1 MTGSDDVAGAKTDG
15 PLMGFEGANAVAWH
29 KWFHIMED
37 AAQPVSDLMVERA
50 GLAPGHRVLDVAT
63 GLGEP
68 AITAARRIAPTGFV
82 EATDISEDM
91 LGFGRD
97 RAAALGVTNIAF
109 RHMDAG
115 EAGQSD
121 AAYDA
126 VLCRWGLMFVDGL
139 DAVLAGLHQC
149 LVPGGCL
156 VATVWGPPEGAPA
169 LSLAARVVLESLGMP
184 PPDFGAKT
192 PFALA
197 DVAALERRFEGAG
210 FAHTH
215 GEWVTVTFTFESPE
229 QFVAFRKD
237 RSRPLLA
244 RIANQPAARQEA
256 AWRAVAEAAARFTS
270 PDGKIRMPSRAYCVS
285 ARR

>member
-1 MTGSDDVAGAKTDG
+1 MTENGERTPQHSGRFDGAH
-15 PLMGFEGANAVAWH
+15 AAAWH

-68 AITAARRIAPTGFV
+68 AIAAARRIAPTGFV

-91 LGFGRD
+91 LGFGRA
-97 RAAALGVTNIAF
+97 RAAELGVTNIAF
-109 RHMDAG
+109 RRMGAE
-115 EAGQSD
+115 EAGQSA

-139 DAVLAGLHQC
+139 DSVLAGLREC
-149 LVPGGCL
+149 PVPGGCL
-156 VATVWGPPEGAPA
+156 AATVWGPPEGAPA
-169 LSLAARVVLESLGMP
+169 LGLAARVVLESLGMA
-184 PPDFGAKT
+184 PPDEGAKT

-197 DVAALERRFEGAG
+197 DVAALERRFENAG
-210 FAHTH
+210 LAQIR
-215 GEWVTVTFTFESPE
+215 GEWMTVTFTFESPE
-229 QFVAFRKD
+229 QYVAFHKD
-237 RSRPLLA
+237 RSRPLMA
-244 RIANQPAARQEA
+244 NIASQPAARQAA
-256 AWRAVAEAAARFTS
+256 AWEAVAAAAARFTG

>member
-1 MTGSDDVAGAKTDG
+1 MTETGDRTAQHSGRFDG
-15 PLMGFEGANAVAWH
+15 VHAAAWH

-37 AAQPVSDLMVERA
+37 AAQPLSDLMVERA

-91 LGFGRD
+91 LEFGRA
-97 RAAALGVTNIAF
+97 RAAELGVTNIEF
-109 RHMDAG
+109 RRMGAG
-115 EAGQSD
+115 EAGQSP

-126 VLCRWGLMFVDGL
+126 VLCRWGLMFVDGH
-139 DAVLAGLHQC
+139 DAVLTGLREC

-156 VATVWGPPEGAPA
+156 VTTVWGPPEGAPA
-169 LSLAARVVLESLGMP
+169 LSLAARVVLASLGMP
-184 PPDFGAKT
+184 PPDEGART
-192 PFALA
+192 PFALS
-197 DVAALERRFEGAG
+197 DVAAFERLFEGAG
-210 FAHTH
+210 FRRAR

-229 QFVAFRKD
+229 QYVAFRKD
-237 RSRPLLA
+237 RSRPLMA
-244 RIANQPAARQEA
+244 SIAGQPAARQAA
-256 AWRAVAEAAARFTS
+256 AWEAVAEAVAQFAG
-270 PDGKIRMPSRAYCVS
+270 PDGTLSMPCEAYCVT